1 MTVKI
6 AYLEISGRQTGK
18 TTRLVKFANEL
29 TAQGKT
35 VIFVTPLAKHV
46 RGLLPGVVVLSD
58 GENPPDEVDQD
69 QAVWIYDEF
78 DWLTSTRVRNGAY
91 YATTAKRTRE
101 LGVDTPANDL
111 LMLLLHLNGR
121 HLQRHFWPF
130 VWSAEDWFKEVR
142 SCYSTEQ
149 YRAWFLGEFLK

>member
-18 TTRLVKFANEL
+18 TTRLVKIANAL
-29 TAQGKT
+29 IAQGKT
-35 VIFVTPLAKHV
+35 VIFVTPLEKHV

-58 GENPPDEVDQD
+58 GENPPDQVDQD

-78 DWLTSTRVRNGAY
+78 DWLKSTSVRNGAY

-101 LGVDTPANDL
+101 LGIDTPENDL
-111 LMLLLHLNGR
+111 LMRLLELNG
-121 HLQRHFWPF
+121 LYFQRHFWPF
-130 VWSAEDWFKEVR
+130 GLNADDWFNEVR
-142 SCYSTEQ
+142 ASYSPEE
-149 YRAWFLGEFLK
+149 YRAMVLGEFLK